1 MSIFS
6 EVLDDYGQDEF
17 LSISS
22 FLPQTHE
29 KRGLWE
35 EFLGLYTCLYV
46 SSLTSY

>member
-22 FLPQTHE
+22 FHE